1 MAESKK
7 TRDAK
12 KAASPR
18 AKSGASAPRAPK
30 KTPRVASASAPASAE
45 KPAKGAAKSKA
56 PKSTEPGDEARR
68 VALAIAEAGLDKKAL
83 EVVIL
88 DVRGKVDYAD
98 FVVVMSGRSDRQV
111 SAICKGIENDLREKH
126 GVRCF
131 AVEGLPQAQ
140 WALLDFG
147 DVIVHVFH
155 EDVRGY
161 YDLETLWMDAA
172 RVKVDVGPPK
182 RSST

>member
-7 TRDAK
+7 TRDSKKPATPRATPK
-12 KAASPR
+12 PSTSTKAA
-18 AKSGASAPRAPK
+18 
-30 KTPRVASASAPASAE
+30 
-45 KPAKGAAKSKA
+45 KPAKATKAAKAK
-56 PKSTEPGDEARR
+56 PKTPLEPGEEARR
-68 VALAIAEAGLDKKAL
+68 TALAIAEAGLDKKAL

-111 SAICKGIENDLREKH
+111 SAICKGIEQDLRDKH
-126 GVRCF
+126 QIRCH
-131 AVEGLPQAQ
+131 AIEGLPQAQ
-140 WALLDFG
+140 WALMDFG

-172 RVKVDVGPPK
+172 RVKVEAGPPSK
-182 RSST
+182 GRA

>member
-12 KAASPR
+12 KPATPR
-18 AKSGASAPRAPK
+18 ATPK
-30 KTPRVASASAPASAE
+30 PVKAK
-45 KPAKGAAKSKA
+45 KPV
-56 PKSTEPGDEARR
+56 EPGDEARR
-68 VALAIAEAGLDKKAL
+68 TALAIAEAGLDKKAL

-88 DVRGKVDYAD
+88 DVREKVDYAD

-111 SAICKGIENDLREKH
+111 SAICKGIEQDLREKH
-126 GVRCF
+126 KIRCH
-131 AVEGLPQAQ
+131 AIEGLPQAQ
-140 WALLDFG
+140 WALMDFG

-172 RVKVDVGPPK
+172 RVTVDAGPPAK
-182 RSST
+182 GKA